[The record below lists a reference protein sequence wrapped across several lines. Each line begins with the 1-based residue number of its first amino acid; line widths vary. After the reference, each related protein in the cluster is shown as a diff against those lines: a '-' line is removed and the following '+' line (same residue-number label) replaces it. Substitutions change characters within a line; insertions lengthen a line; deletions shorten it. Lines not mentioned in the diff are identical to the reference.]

1 MVSQWWESVVQ
12 ATSAGVE
19 GNIYQWFWGRLKV
32 ASEGSDEGMEVES
45 GVVIS
50 DREICGTNGDWGWE
64 GDEIKQIEDVAL
76 DVQ

>member
-1 MVSQWWESVVQ
+1 M
-12 ATSAGVE
+12 
-19 GNIYQWFWGRLKV
+19 

-64 GDEIKQIEDVAL
+64 GDEIK
-76 DVQ
+76 